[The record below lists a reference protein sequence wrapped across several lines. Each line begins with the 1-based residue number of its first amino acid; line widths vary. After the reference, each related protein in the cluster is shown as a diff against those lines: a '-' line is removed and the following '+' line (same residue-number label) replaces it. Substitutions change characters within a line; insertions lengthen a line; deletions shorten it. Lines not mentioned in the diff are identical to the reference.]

1 MIVAAK
7 APIDYLRITIL
18 KQLENTPVNRLSLAA
33 LASCLAFAPLTAAQ
47 ANEIFGGVYVHGVDT
62 PLTLGGD
69 PEDGVDV
76 QLGWRGGRIGPTPL
90 QPYVFGALNTAGDT
104 NYAVAGLSAK
114 FGDRLYVRP
123 GLGLAVHTGSAA
135 KFDNPFNDKVEFG
148 SRILFAPE
156 LGVGVRVSPRVTA
169 EASWV
174 HLSHGT
180 IFGRQNPGID
190 NIGVRVNLA
199 F

>member
-1 MIVAAK
+1 MFGRSNVKSVALA
-7 APIDYLRITIL
+7 
-18 KQLENTPVNRLSLAA
+18 VLAA
-33 LASCLAFAPLTAAQ
+33 LVGIQSSAASAG
-47 ANEIFGGVYVHGVDT
+47 EIFGGIYVHGVDT

-69 PEDGVDV
+69 PEDGLDL
-76 QLGWRGGRIGPTPL
+76 QLGWRGDRIGRTPL
-90 QPYVFGALNTAGDT
+90 QPYVFGALNTAGNT

-114 FGDRLYVRP
+114 FGDGFYVRP
-123 GLGLAVHTGSAA
+123 GLGLAIHTGSAA
-135 KFDNPFNDKVEFG
+135 RFDDPFNDRIEFG

-174 HLSHGT
+174 HLSHAT
-180 IFGRQNPGID
+180 IFSGQNPGID
-190 NIGVRVNLA
+190 NIGVRVNFA

>member
-1 MIVAAK
+1 MK
-7 APIDYLRITIL
+7 
-18 KQLENTPVNRLSLAA
+18 SLAIA
-33 LASCLAFAPLTAAQ
+33 ICGGLLASTQSSPAI

-69 PEDGVDV
+69 PEGGVDL
-76 QLGWRGGRIGPTPL
+76 QLGWRGGRIGGTPL
-90 QPYVFGALNTAGDT
+90 QPYVFGALNTAGNT
-104 NYAVAGLSAK
+104 SYAVAGLSAK
-114 FGDRLYVRP
+114 FGDRFYVRP
-123 GLGLAVHTGSAA
+123 GLGLAVHTGSTSD
-135 KFDNPFNDKVEFG
+135 FDNPFNDRVEFG

-156 LGVGVRVSPRVTA
+156 LSVGVRVSPRVTA

-174 HLSHGT
+174 HLSHAT

-190 NIGVRVNLA
+190 NIGVRVNFA

>member
-1 MIVAAK
+1 MK
-7 APIDYLRITIL
+7 
-18 KQLENTPVNRLSLAA
+18 SLAIA
-33 LASCLAFAPLTAAQ
+33 ICAGVLAWTQSSAAS

-76 QLGWRGGRIGPTPL
+76 QLGWRGGGIGGTRL
-90 QPYVFGALNTAGDT
+90 QPYVFGALNSAGDT
-104 NYAVAGLSAK
+104 SYAVAGLSAK
-114 FGDRLYVRP
+114 FGDRIYVRP
-123 GLGLAVHTGSAA
+123 GLGLAVHTGSASD
-135 KFDNPFNDKVEFG
+135 FDDPFNDRVEFG

-156 LGVGVRVSPRVTA
+156 VGVGFRVSPRVTA

-174 HLSHGT
+174 HLSHAT
-180 IFGRQNPGID
+180 LFGRQNPGID
-190 NIGVRVNLA
+190 NIGVRVNFA